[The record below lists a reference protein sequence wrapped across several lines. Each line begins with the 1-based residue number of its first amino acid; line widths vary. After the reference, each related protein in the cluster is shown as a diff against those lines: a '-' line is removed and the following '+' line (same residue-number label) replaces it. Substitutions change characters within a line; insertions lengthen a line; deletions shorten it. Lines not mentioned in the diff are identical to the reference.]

1 MLDADM
7 KEPQPIT
14 PVGEAKQFDT
24 VIRSLRQSYP
34 QDKMSEISTS
44 FCFICLLHLANE
56 EGLSIETARFDG
68 QEDLDVGCLGEAED
82 VEVEYETHRPKKNKK
97 MGDGER
103 RDRVVGEL
111 QALRVYK
118 VSMDGWAG

>member
-1 MLDADM
+1 
-7 KEPQPIT
+7 
-14 PVGEAKQFDT
+14 
-24 VIRSLRQSYP
+24 
-34 QDKMSEISTS
+34 MSEISTS

-68 QEDLDVGCLGEAED
+68 QEDLDVCCLGEAED
-82 VEVEYETHRPKKNKK
+82 VEVEHETYKRKSKSKK
-97 MGDGER
+97 MGEGEK

-118 VSMDGWAG
+118 VCCLACRQSCADQTGSKCWTCGMI